1 MNIVSRAEWGAK
13 PARSQ
18 SRLDPSKVSR
28 FVLHH
33 TTGRYAGPQ
42 TVRQIQAFHQGPER
56 GWADIGYNFLIAP
69 DGTVFEGRGWG
80 YSGAHAR
87 GYNATSIG
95 AAFIGDGRQPVPD
108 AALRSILLLAAEA
121 DRRFGK
127 LKRVGHRDVGAT
139 ACPGDVLYQWWI
151 SGPSLPSAT
160 PVKSPVSDAEVPS
173 GVPTPEKGQVSSGG
187 ISEPPVDDWKYRPSW
202 VAKDNWQ
209 RLIDWRKRQ
218 G

>member
-13 PARSQ
+13 PARSHTAL
-18 SRLDPSKVSR
+18 RADRVTM

-33 TTGRYAGPQ
+33 TTGTYASHA
-42 TVRQIQAFHQGPER
+42 TVRSIQAFHQGPER
-56 GWADIGYNFLIAP
+56 KWADVGYNFLIAP
-69 DGTVFEGRGWG
+69 TGEIFEGRGWG
-80 YSGAHAR
+80 YAGAHAR
-87 GYNATSIG
+87 GHNSASIG
-95 AAFIGDGRQPVPD
+95 VAYIGDGSKSVPE
-108 AALRSILLLAAEA
+108 AAKRSILLLAAEA

-160 PVKSPVSDAEVPS
+160 PVKSPVSAVEVPS
-173 GVPTPEKGQVSSGG
+173 GVPTPEKRQVSSGG

-202 VAKDNWQ
+202 VAKENWQ